1 MNKFSLTLWQPKH
14 IVMRKLSNNEL
25 NRVSVE
31 QFKNSKKIPLT
42 IILDNIRSLSNVGSV
57 FRTADAFIIK
67 EIILCGITAKPPH
80 REIHKTALG
89 ATESVDW
96 RYFEHT
102 IDAVKELQKD
112 NVKVFAIEQADEAE
126 MLDNFEFKFDQH
138 IALILGNEVK
148 GVQQEVVSLADS
160 CIEIPQFGTKHSLNI
175 SITAGIVIWEVF
187 QQFQKNLT

>member
-1 MNKFSLTLWQPKH
+1 
-14 IVMRKLSNNEL
+14 MRKLSNNEL

-42 IILDNIRSLSNVGSV
+42 IVLDNIRSLSNVGSV

>member
-1 MNKFSLTLWQPKH
+1 
-14 IVMRKLSNNEL
+14 MRKLSNNEL

-42 IILDNIRSLSNVGSV
+42 IVLDNIRSLSNVGSV

-102 IDAVKELQKD
+102 IDAV
-112 NVKVFAIEQADEAE
+112 
-126 MLDNFEFKFDQH
+126 
-138 IALILGNEVK
+138 
-148 GVQQEVVSLADS
+148 
-160 CIEIPQFGTKHSLNI
+160 
-175 SITAGIVIWEVF
+175 
-187 QQFQKNLT
+187 

>member
-42 IILDNIRSLSNVGSV
+42 IVLDNIRSLSNVGSV

-102 IDAVKELQKD
+102 IDAVKELQRD
-112 NVKVFAIEQADEAE
+112 NVIVYAIEQADEAE